1 MEAIVGESWCCY
13 LLLGSEDGPL
23 RSVAFTLGLCLGR
36 SFGES
41 RHESHP
47 HADECRDT
55 GTSGAFGDLRNS
67 YEENMKL

>member
-1 MEAIVGESWCCY
+1 M
-13 LLLGSEDGPL
+13 LLSFIGFGRQALALCGFHAWP
-23 RSVAFTLGLCLGR
+23 CLGR

-55 GTSGAFGDLRNS
+55 GTAGAFGDLRNS